1 MHPATVCFA
10 VLGRTA
16 LVGRLVQSLENRA
29 VTTFNP
35 TRTVGGR
42 QGGYTDMSETTLDSA
57 ENADYSG
64 FFNKVRKFA
73 VVEGGTTFAIRTP
86 DGNVTSFGEG
96 TPVFTVTVSDE
107 RAIRVL
113 ASLDEGNIAN
123 AYVKGWFDVEG
134 DFTRFYDLRTQLT
147 DKHFMQWAWRFIA
160 PAVLGQVRM
169 NKSAISHHYD
179 RDASFYLS
187 FLDPQTR
194 CYTQGIYEHADE
206 PVEVA
211 MRRKFEFCIDAC
223 KLQAGSRV
231 LEIGPG
237 WGAFSAHAARQG
249 IEVTGLT
256 ISEAS
261 LAFMN
266 KLAADENLPI
276 KTSFED
282 ILTYDTDEQ
291 YDAIVIMGVMEH
303 LPDYQ
308 RVLKQFQRFLVPGGH
323 VFLDASAN
331 RTKYLHSSFITEHIY
346 PSNHSFFVLHDFL
359 EALADTPMHL
369 RGVWDDRESYH
380 HTFVDWAKRFDSNK
394 EFITERFGGEDF
406 RRFRLYLWGS
416 AHCFLHDTLQCY
428 RLVLQKP

>member
-1 MHPATVCFA
+1 LHPATVCFA

-160 PAVLGQVRM
+160 CG
-169 NKSAISHHYD
+169 
-179 RDASFYLS
+179 
-187 FLDPQTR
+187 
-194 CYTQGIYEHADE
+194 
-206 PVEVA
+206 
-211 MRRKFEFCIDAC
+211 
-223 KLQAGSRV
+223 
-231 LEIGPG
+231 
-237 WGAFSAHAARQG
+237 
-249 IEVTGLT
+249 
-256 ISEAS
+256 
-261 LAFMN
+261 
-266 KLAADENLPI
+266 
-276 KTSFED
+276 
-282 ILTYDTDEQ
+282 
-291 YDAIVIMGVMEH
+291 
-303 LPDYQ
+303 
-308 RVLKQFQRFLVPGGH
+308 
-323 VFLDASAN
+323 
-331 RTKYLHSSFITEHIY
+331 
-346 PSNHSFFVLHDFL
+346 
-359 EALADTPMHL
+359 
-369 RGVWDDRESYH
+369 
-380 HTFVDWAKRFDSNK
+380 
-394 EFITERFGGEDF
+394 
-406 RRFRLYLWGS
+406 
-416 AHCFLHDTLQCY
+416 
-428 RLVLQKP
+428 